1 MIYSNRFVSASH
13 EYMDLDRPINA
24 PLFRKSVTIANPVQ
38 KAELTVCGLGF
49 YELFVNGCKKTKG
62 LLAPYISNP
71 DDIRYY
77 DTYDITDLLNEG
89 ENALGFLLGN
99 GFLNNP
105 GGAVWNFDKVP
116 WRTAPMLAF
125 ALELTYADGT
135 AECIEADETVRCAPS
150 AITFDDLRSGE
161 DYDARFEEENWCCAG
176 FDDSAWD
183 DAFSVIPPRGEARL
197 VKADPIR
204 VVERIAPVEIVKE
217 DEGVWRYDF
226 GVNDTGLFELCIKGK
241 SGQRVH
247 LELGEVVID
256 GKLDTTNI
264 HFDWKPLRVQE
275 VNYTLSGKGE
285 ERYIPHFTYFGYR
298 YIRISGITEAQATE
312 SLLTMLRAHSDF
324 TVRGSFFCS
333 DETVNTL
340 QTLTC
345 RSTLANFVYF
355 PNDCPHREKNGWT
368 GDASLSAEQ
377 TTLNFSPEKSYAE
390 WLRNIAKAQSDI
402 GRLPGIIPTGGW
414 GLTWGNGP
422 AWDSALF
429 ETAYQTWRYRGD
441 KSVIRENAHT
451 FMRYLTY
458 IRSMRLENG
467 LVACGLGD
475 WLQPYGTAG
484 EYSTPLEVTDS
495 IYTMNNARQAAEMLR
510 AVGMDAEADYAKR
523 LADEMR
529 EAIRR
534 ELVAF
539 PECKVSVGTQ
549 SAQAMAIYYGVFN
562 KEESRRAFSLL
573 LDAIDREDGKMYC
586 GILGCRAI
594 FHVLAAFGYV
604 DLALSM
610 ITREDFPSFG
620 GWIKEGATSLWEGFT
635 RPGEPLMSLN
645 HHLWGDMSAFFY
657 KDIAGINVNPNGRG
671 ADTLCFAPNF
681 PSTFTFAEAS
691 YETVCGKAAIR
702 WEKLDETH
710 VALDFTVPDGL
721 YAEVRLPEGWLIDDQ
736 CSPSQTRV
744 MPGRH
749 VAVKRRV

>member
-1 MIYSNRFVSASH
+1 MKYANRFVSATH
-13 EYMDLDRPINA
+13 EYTDFSRPVNA
-24 PLFRKSVTIANPVQ
+24 PLFRKSVTLAKPLK

-49 YELFVNGCKKTKG
+49 YELFVNGEKRTKG

-71 DDIRYY
+71 DDIKYY
-77 DTYDITDLLNEG
+77 DTYDLTELLTEG
-89 ENALGFLLGN
+89 ENAVGFMLGN

-105 GGAVWNFDKVP
+105 GGAVWDFEKVP

-125 ALELTYADGT
+125 ALELFYEDGT
-135 AECIEADETVRCAPS
+135 SECIEADETLRCAPS
-150 AITFDDLRSGE
+150 PVTFDDLRSGE
-161 DYDARFEEENWCCAG
+161 DYDARIEEENWSKPG

-183 DAFSVIPPRGEARL
+183 NAFFVIPPRGEARL
-197 VKADPIR
+197 VKADPVR
-204 VVERIAPVEIVKE
+204 VVERIAPVSVVKE
-217 DEGVWRYDF
+217 KEGVWRYDF
-226 GVNDTGLFELCIKGK
+226 GINDTGLFELCIKGE
-241 SGQRVH
+241 SGQKVH
-247 LELGEVVID
+247 LELGEALKD

-285 ERYIPHFTYFGYR
+285 ERYVPHFTYFGYR
-298 YIRISGITEAQATE
+298 YIRVSGITEEQANE
-312 SLLTMLRAHSDF
+312 ALLTMLRAHSDF
-324 TVRGSFFCS
+324 ITRGRFSCS
-333 DETVNTL
+333 DETVNIL

-390 WLRNIAKAQSDI
+390 WLHNIGKAQNDF
-402 GRLPGIIPTGGW
+402 GRIPGIVPTGTW
-414 GLTWGNGP
+414 GHSWGNGP

-429 ETAYQTWRYRGD
+429 ETAYQTYRYRGD
-441 KSVIRENAHT
+441 KSIIRDNAHT
-451 FMRYLTY
+451 FMRYLMY

-475 WLQPYGTAG
+475 WLQPYGGAG
-484 EYSTPLEVTDS
+484 EYATPLEVTDS
-495 IYTMNNARQAAEMLR
+495 IYTMNNAREAAEMLR
-510 AVGMDAEADYAKR
+510 AIGMDAEADYAKR

-534 ELVAF
+534 ELVTF

-549 SAQAMAIYYGVFN
+549 TAQAMAIYYGVFN
-562 KEESRRAFSLL
+562 KEESRAAFKLL
-573 LDAIDREDGKMYC
+573 LDAIDREGGKMYL
-586 GILGCRAI
+586 GILGARAL
-594 FHVLAAFGYV
+594 FHVLAAFGHV
-604 DLALSM
+604 DLAVSM

-620 GWIKEGATSLWEGFT
+620 RWIKEGATSLWEGFT
-635 RPGEPLMSLN
+635 QPGEPIMSLN
-645 HHLWGDMSAFFY
+645 HHLWGTMSGFFY
-657 KDIAGINVNPNGRG
+657 KDLAGINVNPNGKG
-671 ADTLCFAPNF
+671 ADTLLFAPKF
-681 PSTFTFAEAS
+681 PSTFAFAEAS

-702 WEKLDETH
+702 WEKLDDTH
-710 VALDFTVPDGL
+710 IALDFTVPEGL

-744 MPGRH
+744 QPGRH
-749 VAVKRRV
+749 IAVKRRV